1 MSLPPDTAQQAALAA
16 LAPGECLRID
26 TADGGSLVA
35 VHAGGVLQVY
45 RNRCPHR
52 GTELDWIPGA
62 FLSPDR
68 RHLQCATHAALFD
81 PESGYCVSGPCA
93 GQSLERVRLQAG

>member
-1 MSLPPDTAQQAALAA
+1 MSLCLDPAQRAALDA

-26 TADGGSLVA
+26 VADGDSLVA
-35 VHAGGVLQVY
+35 VHAGGAVQVY

-81 PESGYCVSGPCA
+81 PHTGRCVSGPCA
-93 GQSLERVRLQAG
+93 GERLERVFVPPA